1 MTWYDFR
8 SNTPDPA
15 TLPTDY
21 WLAVSSDGGS
31 TWSETRVAPPFD
43 LALAANAGG
52 LFVGDYQGLKDRDG
66 VFVPFFVRTGSAS
79 NRSNVWAAP
88 QVSAASATG
97 AFAAQSVGGPVRVAP
112 ATPVDQARLRGSVAR
127 RVEWTMKRRV
137 PGWGVVT
144 MRATPATSPDPPAI
158 ERGQPRGGRADLRN
172 EH

>member
-1 MTWYDFR
+1 MF
-8 SNTPDPA
+8 PVGAAAACPMM
-15 TLPTDY
+15 
-21 WLAVSSDGGS
+21 
-31 TWSETRVAPPFD
+31 APS
-43 LALAANAGG
+43 
-52 LFVGDYQGLKDRDG
+52 
-66 VFVPFFVRTGSAS
+66 RTGT
-79 NRSNVWAAP
+79 P
-88 QVSAASATG
+88 ASATG